1 MSKIEHMRSRD
12 KTSSSE
18 ESNNSIGSLIARVP
32 GGVLGGVGLVGLLS
46 GVIDLHVQVQNVVD
60 AYQMAT
66 RPIWEHSIGLLL
78 ENVGLRLPDLVKDY
92 LTMGA
97 IVSLSEFFA
106 ISGMLWKSTWR
117 SAFRE
122 RLVSIFHVMFVDM
135 HMQPIVTFLFWPITI
150 VRTFTASRSN
160 TSTSDL
166 HEMSVGPLRSRKR
179 GRAFYRSMR
188 HYGAKHFFGFVVWGL
203 ISVMVSY
210 GMLIV
215 EEAGSISK

>member
-1 MSKIEHMRSRD
+1 
-12 KTSSSE
+12 
-18 ESNNSIGSLIARVP
+18 
-32 GGVLGGVGLVGLLS
+32 
-46 GVIDLHVQVQNVVD
+46 
-60 AYQMAT
+60 
-66 RPIWEHSIGLLL
+66 
-78 ENVGLRLPDLVKDY
+78 
-92 LTMGA
+92 MGA

-179 GRAFYRSMR
+179 VRAFYRSMR

-203 ISVMVSY
+203 IIVMVSY

-215 EEAGSISK
+215 EEAGSISKWTVPKTYCQNLRVKNGRFRRWQKHMSLSAHGQPRTNCLK